1 MSSGLTRSE
10 QLKGCLLG
18 MAIGDAL
25 GLPYEGLLPR
35 RALKLF
41 GPPDR
46 FHLLGSYGLVSDDTE
61 HACITAQ
68 AIISSGGNTAIFCRE
83 LAWRLR
89 FWLLGLP
96 AGIGFATLRALLK
109 LWLGFPP
116 NHSGVFSAGNGP
128 AMRAP
133 MLGVAIKDR
142 EILRELVRVSTRLT
156 HTDPK
161 AEQGA
166 WVIALTTRLVCES
179 EIVNPEEFLTVMEAF
194 LGEEAEELLGLLRR
208 AVASVGEGESTREFA
223 RSLGLERGITGY
235 IFHTVP
241 MVIHA
246 WLSHPRDYTGA
257 IQSLIECGGDTDSTA
272 AIAGGILG
280 ASLGMS
286 AIPRQWLSHLGEWP
300 RTVRWMERLADTL
313 AVTISTGQ
321 RSRPPGL
328 PLIGLWLRNL
338 GFLAIVLGHGLRR
351 LAPPY

>member
-1 MSSGLTRSE
+1 MASDLTRSE

-18 MAIGDAL
+18 MAIADAL
-25 GLPYEGLLPR
+25 GLPYEGLSPR
-35 RALKLF
+35 RARKLF

-46 FHLLGSYGLVSDDTE
+46 FRLLGSYGLVSDDTE

-68 AIISSGGNTAIFCRE
+68 AMISSGGNTAIFSRE

-133 MLGVAIKDR
+133 MLGAAIKDR
-142 EILRELVRVSTRLT
+142 EILREWVRVSTRLT

-166 WVIALTTRLVCES
+166 WVIALATRFVCES
-179 EIVNPEEFLTVMEAF
+179 EIVNSQDFLTVIEAS
-194 LGEEAEELLGLLRR
+194 LWEEAEELLGLLRR

-235 IFHTVP
+235 MFHTVP

-246 WLSHPRDYTGA
+246 WLSHPRDYGGA

-280 ASLGMS
+280 ASLGIS

-313 AVTISTGQ
+313 AITISTGQ
-321 RSRPPGL
+321 KSRPPGL